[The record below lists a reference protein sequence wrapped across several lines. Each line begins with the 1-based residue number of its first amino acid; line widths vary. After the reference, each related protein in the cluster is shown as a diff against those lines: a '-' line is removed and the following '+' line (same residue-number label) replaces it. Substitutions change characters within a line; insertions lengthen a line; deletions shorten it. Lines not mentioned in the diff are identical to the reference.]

1 MSNKKMDQ
9 LITELEN
16 FLECWKQL
24 HTFINLARQKK
35 FSADDEAQ
43 FLEMKSVVVQ
53 EMELILSAVAN
64 VDPSRE
70 DIMVLISGIPSIRFL
85 SELNE
90 GSLRAVEAQWHK
102 IFIGWQSMLGQL
114 KVKQR
119 EERSK
124 GFFSSL
130 FGRKSS

>member
-9 LITELEN
+9 VITELEN

-24 HTFINLARQKK
+24 HTFIGLARQKK
-35 FSADDEAQ
+35 FAAEDEAQ

-53 EMELILSAVAN
+53 EMELILATVAN
-64 VDPSRE
+64 VEPTRE
-70 DIMVLISGIPSIRFL
+70 DIMTLISGIPSIRFL

-90 GSLRAVEAQWHK
+90 GSLRAVESQWHK

-119 EERSK
+119 EDRSK
-124 GFFSSL
+124 GFFSNL
-130 FGRKSS
+130 FGRK